1 MLLLSGLDSTHG
13 QFLHRINLN
22 KKNQKKM
29 MMMMIG
35 KMTMMLKKSQ
45 LQLLS
50 QPQQNQEIQFKFKL
64 NPQLKKL

>member
-29 MMMMIG
+29 MMMIG

-45 LQLLS
+45 LLLLS